1 MFLDSVATMMTT
13 TIMTMTMIIDIQDII
28 EDRHRQTTGTTI
40 AHPDMT
46 IDPIITGT
54 GHPDPTIDPI
64 IMETGHLINE
74 TGIIRPALIINRNLP
89 KRTIAISHQRDEEA
103 CVTVLAALDAHAF
116 VTETKPV

>member
-1 MFLDSVATMMTT
+1 
-13 TIMTMTMIIDIQDII
+13 MIIDIQDII

-46 IDPIITGT
+46 IDPIITGTGHPDPTIDPIIMET